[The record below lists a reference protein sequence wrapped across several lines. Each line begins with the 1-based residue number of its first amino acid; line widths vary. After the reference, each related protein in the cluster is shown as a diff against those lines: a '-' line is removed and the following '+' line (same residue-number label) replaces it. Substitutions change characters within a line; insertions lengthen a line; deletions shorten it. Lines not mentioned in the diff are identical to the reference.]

1 MLKNER
7 AVIGNNGMSRDEFL
21 RQVLY
26 SGEVTKIAQHLALV
40 LFLVSEGKNRIDI
53 TVREIEDI
61 TGWGKSTIRD
71 HISELEVFMKVTLG
85 VGRSKTFFELQGV
98 IEDAIANAVVSGSRT
113 QIGNS
118 KARQPDTNDVQPQP
132 DTIPD
137 TTRNKNA
144 ENRQPDTTPDT
155 NAVHREPDSKPDTN
169 RNADAPKTRAYKDI
183 TTTNSNNN
191 KPTTSETVTPPVSSV
206 EDDLTEQMI
215 DDICGWMNI
224 SQITERAR
232 ARKWLGT
239 TVQTYGDGPT
249 RSAYHQLKTRQFER
263 EVVAKG
269 KEFCNSY
276 ATFAAIKHFTR
287 QDVEEG
293 RYRDRRSVRVSSA
306 KDSPP
311 I

>member
-53 TVREIEDI
+53 TVREIADL

-113 QIGNS
+113 QIVNS
-118 KARQPDTNDVQPQP
+118 KAREPDTNAVQPQP
-132 DTIPD
+132 DTSPD
-137 TTRNKNA
+137 TTSNKNA
-144 ENRQPDTTPDT
+144 ETRQPDTTPDK
-155 NAVHREPDSKPDTN
+155 NDVHREPDSKPDTN
-169 RNADAPKTRAYKDI
+169 RNADAPKTPAYKDI

-191 KPTTSETVTPPVSSV
+191 KPTTSEVGTAREMSSV
-206 EDDLTEQMI
+206 EGLTEEMV
-215 DDICGWMNI
+215 DDICVWMNI
-224 SQITERAR
+224 SPAVDRAR
-232 ARKWLGT
+232 ARKWLAST
-239 TVQTYGDGPT
+239 LQTYGDGPT
-249 RSAYHQLKTRQFER
+249 RIAYHQLKTRQFEG
-263 EVVAKG
+263 EVIASPIRFWSKVAQQIRDNPKPAKRG
-269 KEFCNSY
+269 K
-276 ATFAAIKHFTR
+276 K
-287 QDVEEG
+287 
-293 RYRDRRSVRVSSA
+293 
-306 KDSPP
+306 PP
-311 I
+311 HMSRH